1 MTTSDECPPIGSAA
15 RRKAVSGSGAVS
27 SLGHVEEAMR
37 PMPDQGGRR
46 ISAQHGVGDL
56 LAANQSIVGEL
67 SLPLVLRRIVEA
79 AAKVVGAR
87 YAALGVLGPDG
98 LLEQF
103 VHTGMDEETVRRIG
117 HLPQGHGVLGAVIAQ
132 REPIRLDRIAD
143 DPRSSGFPPGH
154 PPMDSFLGVPIRGR
168 DEVYG
173 NLYLTDRRD
182 GESFTDEDV
191 DLVEALAATASIA
204 IENARRYEESGRR
217 QQWLQASSIV
227 TRELL
232 SGTGTDLAVLEHIS
246 QSVQQLGAADV
257 VTLVLPT
264 TDPGQLEIA
273 VATGLGARELTG
285 SRFPVQHTL
294 AAQVM
299 ADGQG
304 ILLGAGEQPALS
316 LHLETLIPSGPVMAV
331 PLTGDL
337 ASRGAI
343 VLGRVATRAPF
354 NTADLDMAAAF
365 AEQAAL
371 ALELAEARADQ
382 QRLSVLEDRD
392 RIARDLHDHVIQR
405 LFASALAAQAVVE
418 RSPDAMVRENLSQI
432 IAELTGTI
440 RQIRGTIFALRDST
454 SLTPSLRRVVG
465 LLAAQISPV
474 LGFQP
479 DVHLAGP
486 LDTLVDAP
494 VVSDVEAVVREALTN
509 IGRHAEAT
517 AAAVHLDVDSTR
529 LAVVVTD
536 NGTGINGR
544 EPWSGLANLRARA
557 EGRGGSL
564 TVDNQAEGGVR
575 LRWTIPIAL

>member
-1 MTTSDECPPIGSAA
+1 MTTSDECPPIGSTA

-154 PPMDSFLGVPIRGR
+154 PPMDSFVGVPIRGR
-168 DEVYG
+168 DVVYG

-232 SGTGTDLAVLEHIS
+232 SGTGHRPGRSRAHLAERAAARRGGRRHRR
-246 QSVQQLGAADV
+246 AADHRSW
-257 VTLVLPT
+257 PAGDCGGDRPGRPG
-264 TDPGQLEIA
+264 TD
-273 VATGLGARELTG
+273 
-285 SRFPVQHTL
+285 RFPVPGPTHPGC
-294 AAQVM
+294 AG
-299 ADGQG
+299 DGRR
-304 ILLGAGEQPALS
+304 AGHPAR
-316 LHLETLIPSGPVMAV
+316 
-331 PLTGDL
+331 
-337 ASRGAI
+337 RG
-343 VLGRVATRAPF
+343 
-354 NTADLDMAAAF
+354 
-365 AEQAAL
+365 
-371 ALELAEARADQ
+371 
-382 QRLSVLEDRD
+382 
-392 RIARDLHDHVIQR
+392 
-405 LFASALAAQAVVE
+405 
-418 RSPDAMVRENLSQI
+418 
-432 IAELTGTI
+432 
-440 RQIRGTIFALRDST
+440 
-454 SLTPSLRRVVG
+454 
-465 LLAAQISPV
+465 
-474 LGFQP
+474 
-479 DVHLAGP
+479 
-486 LDTLVDAP
+486 
-494 VVSDVEAVVREALTN
+494 
-509 IGRHAEAT
+509 
-517 AAAVHLDVDSTR
+517 
-529 LAVVVTD
+529 
-536 NGTGINGR
+536 
-544 EPWSGLANLRARA
+544 
-557 EGRGGSL
+557 
-564 TVDNQAEGGVR
+564 
-575 LRWTIPIAL
+575 